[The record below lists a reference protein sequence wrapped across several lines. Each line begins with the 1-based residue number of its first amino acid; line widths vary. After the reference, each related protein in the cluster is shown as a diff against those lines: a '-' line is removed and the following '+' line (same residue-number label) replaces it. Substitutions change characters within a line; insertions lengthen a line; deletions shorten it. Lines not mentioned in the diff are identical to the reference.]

1 MGSAVEY
8 LGPIDDEILITVEV
22 TLRLDH
28 HVRIFSV
35 LEFLLCLEQC
45 DIWSTK
51 WSIPHNVSDALAC
64 DLDKVVFILGPAWED
79 TFFKYEAIEQKSSED
94 ILAQRIIHNF
104 PMA

>member
-1 MGSAVEY
+1 MSRAVEY
-8 LGPIDDEILITVEV
+8 LGPIDNEILITVEV
-22 TLRLDH
+22 TLGLDH

-45 DIWSTK
+45 DIWSSE
-51 WSIPHNVSDALAC
+51 WSIPHNISDALAC
-64 DLDKVVFILGPAWED
+64 NLNKVVFILSASWED